1 MKKQMMKVAL
11 IAAALAVAGFA
22 HADESGLNGSIS
34 GFATTHWGAGGA
46 VGQVAGV
53 AGTSGYSGTT
63 AVNTAG
69 RINLDMWGKH
79 ADGFA
84 TSFGGMTASQG
95 YGAAMVNGSSFN
107 AGSVSVVNGQGTV
120 STNGSV
126 GGSAVS
132 YHWH

>member
-34 GFATTHWGAGGA
+34 GFASNHWGSGGA

-63 AVNTAG
+63 AVNMAG
-69 RINLDMWGKH
+69 GINLDMWGKSV
-79 ADGFA
+79 DGFA
-84 TSFGGMTASQG
+84 TSFGGVTASQG
-95 YGAAMVNGSSFN
+95 YGAASVNGSSYN